1 MMRRN
6 LWWCLVIGLSFI
18 SINFA
23 SPVTAEE
30 DCIKAAKLSDDASD
44 MMSSDPQLAE
54 EKLRQAIYYCDSSA
68 ALHYNLAM
76 VLYSNQ
82 KPAEAAKQL
91 ELAIKH
97 NPKYPKA
104 LNALAYLYATKSGGD
119 QLKAKQLAQNAVALD
134 PDNAEYHQTLEM
146 ITSNIEVAPK
156 TSVHRPDAVAIIIG
170 NKNYQD
176 RHIPTVKFA
185 IQDAALVKKYL
196 VNTLGFDE
204 NNIVLISDAKKD
216 DFEKFFGTESNYKGY
231 LYNHVIQDRSD
242 VFIYYSGH
250 GAPDTNT
257 KKAYLVPTSADP
269 SYITFTAY
277 SLDVLYGN
285 LEKLDNDKKPKSIT
299 VVLDSCFSGGSNG
312 GMIIR
317 DASPIF
323 IETTTPLLT
332 MDNAVIFTSSQG
344 DQISSWYTEK
354 QHGLFTYFF
363 LKTIKMAAENN
374 AQLTAEDME
383 KALQEPDS
391 INGYARKLYN
401 REQVP
406 QITGNK
412 KIPVFP

>member
-1 MMRRN
+1 MRRN
-6 LWWCLVIGLSFI
+6 IWMCLVLSLSFI
-18 SINFA
+18 SMSFA
-23 SPVTAEE
+23 NPASAKE

-44 MMSSDPQLAE
+44 IMASDPQLAE
-54 EKLRQAIYYCDSSA
+54 QKLHQAIYYCDSSA

-76 VLYSNQ
+76 ILFSNQ
-82 KPAEAAKQL
+82 KPTEAAREL

-97 NPKYPKA
+97 NPKYAKA
-104 LNALAYLYATKSGGD
+104 LNALAYLYATKAGGD
-119 QLKAKQLAQNAVALD
+119 QVKAKQLAQNAVALD
-134 PDNAEYHQTLEM
+134 PDNEQYRQTLEM
-146 ITSNIEVAPK
+146 ITSNIEVAPR
-156 TSVHRPDAVAIIIG
+156 TAVRRPDAVAIIIG

-176 RHIPTVKFA
+176 RHIPTVKYA
-185 IQDAALVKKYL
+185 YQDAALVKKYL

-204 NNIVLISDAKKD
+204 KNIVMVNDAKKD
-216 DFEKFFGTESNYKGY
+216 DFEKFFGTESNYKGF
-231 LYNHVIQDRSD
+231 LYNHVVQDRSD
-242 VFIYYSGH
+242 IFIYYSGH

-269 SYITFTAY
+269 SYINITAY
-277 SLDVLYGN
+277 SLDALYGN
-285 LEKLDNDKKPKSIT
+285 LEKLNNDKKPKSIT
-299 VVLDSCFSGGSNG
+299 VVLDSCFSGGSSG

-344 DQISSWYTEK
+344 DQISSWYSEK

-363 LKTIKMAAENN
+363 LKTIKTAAENG
-374 AQLTAEDME
+374 AHLTAEDME
-383 KALQEPDS
+383 KALQEPNS
-391 INGYARKLYN
+391 INDYAQKLYN

-412 KIPVFP
+412 KMTLIP

>member
-1 MMRRN
+1 MLRN
-6 LWWCLVIGLSFI
+6 IWWCLVIALSLVSFAFPI
-18 SINFA
+18 SARGN
-23 SPVTAEE
+23 
-30 DCIKAAKLSDDASD
+30 CIDAAKLSDEASD
-44 MMSSDPQLAE
+44 IVSSDPQLAE
-54 EKLRQAIYYCDSSA
+54 EKLRQAINLCDSSA
-68 ALHYNLAM
+68 SLHYNLAM
-76 VLYSNQ
+76 VMYGNQ
-82 KPAEAAKQL
+82 KPADAAKQL
-91 ELAIKH
+91 EIALKR

-119 QLKAKQLAQNAVALD
+119 QVRAKQLAKDAVALD
-134 PDNAEYHQTLEM
+134 PDNEQYVQTLEM

-156 TSVHRPDAVAIIIG
+156 TAVRRPDAIAIIIG
-170 NKNYQD
+170 NKTYQD
-176 RHIPTVKFA
+176 HHIPTVKFA
-185 IQDAALVKKYL
+185 IQDATLVRKYL

-204 NNIVLISDAKKD
+204 KNIVLVSDAKKD

-231 LYNHVIQDRSD
+231 LYNHVIQDRSEI
-242 VFIYYSGH
+242 FIYYSGH

-269 SYITFTAY
+269 SYINITAY
-277 SLDVLYGN
+277 SLDALYGN
-285 LEKLDNDKKPKSIT
+285 LEKLNNDKKPKSIT

-332 MDNAVIFTSSQG
+332 MDNAVVFTSSQS

-383 KALQEPDS
+383 KTLQEPDS
-391 INGYARKLYN
+391 INDFARKLYN

-412 KIPVFP
+412 KITLIP

>member
-1 MMRRN
+1 MRRN
-6 LWWCLVIGLSFI
+6 IWWCLIIGLSFI
-18 SINFA
+18 NISFA
-23 SPVTAEE
+23 FPVIAME

-44 MMSSDPQLAE
+44 IMSSNPQLAE
-54 EKLRQAIYYCDSSA
+54 EKLHQALYYCDSSA
-68 ALHYNLAM
+68 ALNYNLAM
-76 VLYSNQ
+76 ILYSNQ
-82 KPAEAAKQL
+82 KPGEAARQL
-91 ELAIKH
+91 EIAIKR

-119 QLKAKQLAQNAVALD
+119 QIKAKQLAQNAVALD
-134 PDNAEYHQTLEM
+134 PENPEYRQTLEM

-156 TSVHRPDAVAIIIG
+156 TTFHRPDAVAVIIG

-176 RHIPTVKFA
+176 HHIPTVKFA
-185 IQDAALVKKYL
+185 IQDAALIKKYL

-204 NNIVLISDAKKD
+204 DNIVLVTDAKKE
-216 DFEKFFGTESNYKGY
+216 DFEKYFGTESNYKGY

-242 VFIYYSGH
+242 IFIYYSGH

-257 KKAYLVPTSADP
+257 KKAYLVPTTADP
-269 SYITFTAY
+269 SYINFTAY

-323 IETTTPLLT
+323 IETTTPLLA

-363 LKTIKMAAENN
+363 LKAIKTAAENG
-374 AQLTAEDME
+374 AQLTAEDMG
-383 KALQEPDS
+383 KALQEPGS
-391 INGYARKLYN
+391 IDDYAQKLYN

-412 KIPVFP
+412 KITLVP

>member
-1 MMRRN
+1 MRRN
-6 LWWCLVIGLSFI
+6 IWWCLVIVFSFI
-18 SINFA
+18 SMSFA
-23 SPVTAEE
+23 LPVLAGE

-44 MMSSDPQLAE
+44 IVSSDPQLAE
-54 EKLRQAIYYCDSSA
+54 EKLHQALYYCDSSA

-76 VLYSNQ
+76 ILYSNQ

-91 ELAIKH
+91 EIAIKR

-119 QLKAKQLAQNAVALD
+119 QAKAKQLAQNAVALD
-134 PDNAEYHQTLEM
+134 PDSAEYRQTLEM

-156 TSVHRPDAVAIIIG
+156 TSVHRPDAIAIIIG

-176 RHIPTVKFA
+176 HHIPMVKFA
-185 IQDAALVKKYL
+185 VQDATLVKKYL

-204 NNIVLISDAKKD
+204 KNIVLVSDAKKD

-231 LYNHVIQDRSD
+231 LYNHVAQDRSD
-242 VFIYYSGH
+242 IFIYYSGH

-269 SYITFTAY
+269 SYINITTY
-277 SLDVLYGN
+277 SLDILYDN
-285 LEKLDNDKKPKSIT
+285 LEKLNNDKKPKSIT

-323 IETTTPLLT
+323 IETTTPLLS
-332 MDNAVIFTSSQG
+332 MDNAVVFTSSQG
-344 DQISSWYTEK
+344 DQISSWYSEK

-363 LKTIKMAAENN
+363 LKTIKTAAENG

-383 KALQEPDS
+383 KSLQEPDS
-391 INGYARKLYN
+391 INDYARKLYN
-401 REQVP
+401 RDQVP

-412 KIPVFP
+412 KITLIP